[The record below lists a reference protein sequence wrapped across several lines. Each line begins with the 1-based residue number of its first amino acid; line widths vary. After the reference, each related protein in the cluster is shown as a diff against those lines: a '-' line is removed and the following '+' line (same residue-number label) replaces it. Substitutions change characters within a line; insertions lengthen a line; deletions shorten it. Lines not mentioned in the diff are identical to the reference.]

1 MKINIAI
8 DGPSAAGKSTV
19 AKELAK
25 RLGYTHLDTG
35 SMYRA
40 VAYITKEANIKID
53 DEEKIVNLINM
64 SNIEISN
71 DNHITVNGKDITEII
86 RSNEISMA
94 ASDVSKLKRVREAL
108 VAMQRKIASQ
118 KGYILDRRDIG
129 TVVLKDAEV
138 KIYLIAS
145 AETRA
150 QRRVL
155 QNKEKGIP
163 YDYEQILED
172 IKKRDY
178 QDIHRKESPLKK
190 AEDAIELDS
199 SDMTQEEVILEIL
212 DIINKRI

>member
-1 MKINIAI
+1 
-8 DGPSAAGKSTV
+8 
-19 AKELAK
+19 
-25 RLGYTHLDTG
+25 
-35 SMYRA
+35 
-40 VAYITKEANIKID
+40 
-53 DEEKIVNLINM
+53 
-64 SNIEISN
+64 
-71 DNHITVNGKDITEII
+71 
-86 RSNEISMA
+86 MA

-118 KGYILDRRDIG
+118 KGYILDGRDIG

-190 AEDAIELDS
+190 AEDAIEIDS

>member
-1 MKINIAI
+1 MPK
-8 DGPSAAGKSTV
+8 D
-19 AKELAK
+19 LD
-25 RLGYTHLDTG
+25 THLDTG

-118 KGYILDRRDIG
+118 KGYILDGRDIG

-150 QRRVL
+150 HRRVL

>member
-1 MKINIAI
+1 MKVK
-8 DGPSAAGKSTV
+8 D
-19 AKELAK
+19 L
-25 RLGYTHLDTG
+25 
-35 SMYRA
+35 
-40 VAYITKEANIKID
+40 TK
-53 DEEKIVNLINM
+53 VN
-64 SNIEISN
+64 
-71 DNHITVNGKDITEII
+71 
-86 RSNEISMA
+86 
-94 ASDVSKLKRVREAL
+94 
-108 VAMQRKIASQ
+108 
-118 KGYILDRRDIG
+118 
-129 TVVLKDAEV
+129 KDAEV

-190 AEDAIELDS
+190 AEDAIEIDS

>member
-1 MKINIAI
+1 MKISIAI

-118 KGYILDRRDIG
+118 KGYILDGRDIG
-129 TVVLKDAEV
+129 TVVLNDAEV

-190 AEDAIELDS
+190 AEDAIEIDS